1 MTCVAGLRDLR
12 GVVSYRPFLRFI
24 NKLSLRRG
32 LPLPVHRSH
41 HTISLLIILIINH
54 TVSVQSHI
62 INHTISLLTANP
74 SNPRWTPCWWVFFK
88 HHDSIFQTGFYDSIY
103 SDWFLWFYMFK
114 LVSMILYVQ
123 TGFYDSIYSD
133 WFLWFYIFR
142 LVSMILYVQ
151 TGFKRVDSETTYF
164 RHFGDKMCWHK
175 INSGMYKWS
184 VYQ

>member
-32 LPLPVHRSH
+32 LPLPGHRSH

-114 LVSMILYVQ
+114 LVSNGWILKQHILGILVIKCV
-123 TGFYDSIYSD
+123 DIKSIQEC
-133 WFLWFYIFR
+133 INE
-142 LVSMILYVQ
+142 V
-151 TGFKRVDSETTYF
+151 
-164 RHFGDKMCWHK
+164 C
-175 INSGMYKWS
+175 INSAESAGLRRNALKYT
-184 VYQ
+184 